1 MTAKQQEQEL
11 KGAYPMSGTCRLL
24 RIFVASPSDVAEE
37 RKIAEEVINEFN
49 LAPGDNR
56 DIRFELIRFETH
68 TRPGFGV
75 DAQSVINSQ
84 IGDEYDILLGIMWG
98 RFGSST
104 NRAESGTEEEFK
116 RAYSRLKS
124 SPGSVEIMFYFKDA
138 GIPPSKMV
146 PGQLAKVQEFKKLIG
161 SEYGGLYHEFET
173 VEQFRTKLRV
183 HLSMLVNDWC
193 KGTSTTTAGTTTTP
207 AVIAD
212 TDDSLANLT
221 ALADEDSE
229 EGLIDLAE
237 RASDA
242 FETVAGVLG
251 KMTAVVSELGEKIQ
265 QRTKEINL
273 AKSSGSAPDLKAM
286 KRICSTAA
294 NDLDV
299 YVNRMS
305 VEIPE
310 FRKQHSLAMDA
321 FGRIAIISSTDL
333 KEAPEDIKTVLAQ
346 LKEYLLANGESLVGL
361 SGFRE
366 ALASSPR
373 MTTAYNRARNRAV
386 AITDDLLVQYR
397 IAANQVKDVVPLLE
411 RMLGDTNSSAES
423 EN

>member
-1 MTAKQQEQEL
+1 
-11 KGAYPMSGTCRLL
+11 MSKTYRALQ
-24 RIFVASPSDVAEE
+24 IFVASPSDVAEE

-49 LAPGDNR
+49 LSQDANR
-56 DIRFELIRFETH
+56 DIRLELIMFETH
-68 TRPGFGV
+68 TRPSIGG

-98 RFGSST
+98 RFGSQT
-104 NRAESGTEEEFK
+104 NRAESGTEEEFN

-124 SPGSVEIMFYFKDA
+124 APGSVQIMFYFKDA
-138 GIPPSKMV
+138 GIPPSKTV
-146 PGQLAKVQEFKKLIG
+146 PEQLAKVQDFKKLIG

-173 VEQFRTKLRV
+173 AEQFRTKLRL
-183 HLSMLVNDWC
+183 HLSMLVNDWR
-193 KGTSTTTAGTTTTP
+193 KARSTPTSGTTTTP
-207 AVIAD
+207 AAIAD
-212 TDDSLANLT
+212 TDDPLANLT
-221 ALADEDSE
+221 ALTDEDSE

-237 RASDA
+237 RATDA
-242 FETVAGVLG
+242 FETAAGVLN
-251 KMTAVVSELGEKIQ
+251 KMTAVVSELGEKMQ
-265 QRTKEINL
+265 ERTKEINL
-273 AKSSGSAPDLKAM
+273 VRSSGSAPDLKAV
-286 KRICSTAA
+286 KRISGKAA

-333 KEAPEDIKTVLAQ
+333 NEAPEDIRTELAQ
-346 LKEYLLANGESLVGL
+346 LEEYLHANAESSGAL

-366 ALASSPR
+366 AIASSPR

-386 AITDDLLVQYR
+386 AITDDLIVQYR
-397 IAANQVKDVVPLLE
+397 IAANQVKDVVSLRK
-411 RMLGDTNSSAES
+411 RMLGDTDSSAE
-423 EN
+423 